1 MLKHTK
7 RLLVMSVLAW
17 SSFSFA
23 VDTPNIPLTS
33 DSNGANDASDSK
45 TKTQPPLEDIQR
57 FTNAISLIKNY
68 YIEPVTDKKLF
79 ENAIRGMLQYL
90 DPHSA
95 YLDENDYKD
104 LNMSTKG
111 QFSGLGLEVTMED
124 GLIKVISPLDDG
136 PAAKAGIKAGDRIIL
151 LDNQPVKGMSLRDAV
166 NKMRGAV
173 GTKIRL
179 TIIRDKSPKPLVID
193 VTRQTIEIKSVKGEL
208 LSNKYAY
215 VRISHFQENT
225 SKEVLSTLE
234 TLRKKAEGNFSGLI
248 LDLRNNPGGLLDS
261 AVAIA
266 DAFIDRKPGSKAK
279 LIVYTKGRIQGSQY
293 VAYAHSGDV
302 LKGAPIVVLINEGSA
317 SGSEIVAG
325 ALQDNHRALLIGT
338 KSFGKGSVQTVL
350 PLDASHGIK
359 LTTALYYTPS
369 GRSIQALGIE
379 PDIIVDDV
387 VIPKPTKEDNGL
399 LAIKEADLE
408 AHIANANGKEK
419 VKEEQQK
426 DKLKEKDAKKDLDLM
441 YNDFQLYQAL
451 IMLKSMSVN
460 NQK

>member
-1 MLKHTK
+1 MLKHAK
-7 RLLVMSVLAW
+7 HLLVMSVFTW
-17 SSFSFA
+17 FCFSFPA
-23 VDTPNIPLTS
+23 FAI
-33 DSNGANDASDSK
+33 DSITVSQSAEDQNSK
-45 TKTQPPLEDIQR
+45 TSHPGQPPLEDIQR
-57 FTNAISLIKNY
+57 FTNTISLIKNY
-68 YIEPVTDKKLF
+68 YIKPETDKKLF
-79 ENAIRGMLQYL
+79 ENAIRGMLQGL

-104 LNMSTKG
+104 LNMTTKG
-111 QFSGLGLEVTMED
+111 QFSGLGLEVTMEN
-124 GLIKVISPLDDG
+124 GIIKVISPLDDG

-151 LDNQPVKGMSLRDAV
+151 LDNQPVKGLSLRDAV

-179 TIIRDKSPKPLVID
+179 TVIRDKSAKPLIFD
-193 VTRQTIEIKSVKGEL
+193 VTRQNIEIKSVKGEL
-208 LSNKYAY
+208 LDDKYAY

-225 SKEVLSTLE
+225 SKEVLNMLDN
-234 TLRKKAEGNFSGLI
+234 LRKKADGNFSGLI

-266 DAFIDRKPGSKAK
+266 DAFIDRKPGTKTK

-293 VAYAHSGDV
+293 VAYAHAGDV

-325 ALQDNHRALLIGT
+325 ALQDNHRALLVGT

-350 PLDASHGIK
+350 PLDATHGIK

-379 PDIIVDDV
+379 PDLIVEDV
-387 VIPKPTKEDNGL
+387 SFTKPKKEDADL

-408 AHIANANGKEK
+408 AHLANANGEQVKDEK
-419 VKEEQQK
+419 KK
-426 DKLKEKDAKKDLDLM
+426 DELKEKNAKKIEELM
-441 YNDFQLYQAL
+441 YSDFQLYQA
-451 IMLKSMSVN
+451 IMALKSLSL
-460 NQK
+460 NQQQ

>member
-1 MLKHTK
+1 MLKYAKH
-7 RLLVMSVLAW
+7 LLVVGVVAW
-17 SSFSFA
+17 SSFSNPAFA
-23 VDTPNIPLTS
+23 DVAAQQLSPNQ
-33 DSNGANDASDSK
+33 NAKNANDGQPQ
-45 TKTQPPLEDIQR
+45 TQPPLEDIQR
-57 FTNAISLIKNY
+57 FTNSISLIKNY
-68 YIEPVTDKKLF
+68 YIEPVSDKKLF
-79 ENAIRGMLQYL
+79 ENAIRGMLQGL

-104 LNMSTKG
+104 LNTSTKG

-124 GLIKVISPLDDG
+124 DIIKVIAPLDDG
-136 PAAKAGIKAGDRIIL
+136 PAAKAGVKAGDRIIL

-166 NKMRGAV
+166 NKMRGAT

-179 TIIRDKSPKPLVID
+179 TIIRDKSPKPLLID
-193 VTRQTIEIKSVKGEL
+193 VTRRIIEIKSVKGEL
-208 LSNKYAY
+208 LDGKYAY
-215 VRISHFQENT
+215 IRISHFQENT
-225 SKEVLSTLE
+225 AKEVFSILDS
-234 TLRKKAEGNFSGLI
+234 LRKKADGNFAGLI

-325 ALQDNHRALLIGT
+325 ALQDNHRAVLVGT

-350 PLDASHGIK
+350 PLDATHGIK
-359 LTTALYYTPS
+359 LTTALYYTPA

-379 PDIIVDDV
+379 PDI
-387 VIPKPTKEDNGL
+387 VIDEITVPKPKKDDADL
-399 LAIKEADLE
+399 LAIKEADLQ
-408 AHIANANGKEK
+408 AHLANANGRDKEK
-419 VKEEQQK
+419 EAQQR
-426 DKLKEKDAKKDLDLM
+426 DKEKEDNAKKDQDLI

-451 IMLKSMSVN
+451 LMLKSLAL